1 MANQYKGEIKGSL
14 GDKER
19 TFRLTFESIVSIE
32 NRTGKS
38 ILDITNSFGNNNYS
52 MRDVVIIMHEALKGA
67 GDCIRRRQERWRIPF
82 STGGERATK
91 YPIKEYLEIGLGV
104 LKFSP
109 KVFWDLSVTEF
120 TSAVNGY
127 KLSIGKNNSEPT
139 QRKQMEELMRQFPD

>member
-67 GDCIRRRQERWRIPF
+67 GGTFTQPAVGDMVMKTGLMKVAILCSEVLMTVFVGDKKDEESPLVQGENEQP
-82 STGGERATK
+82 STQ
-91 YPIKEYLEIGLGV
+91 
-104 LKFSP
+104 S
-109 KVFWDLSVTEF
+109 
-120 TSAVNGY
+120 
-127 KLSIGKNNSEPT
+127 KNT
-139 QRKQMEELMRQFPD
+139 

>member
-52 MRDVVIIMHEALKGA
+52 MRDVVIVMHEALKGA
-67 GDCIRRRQERWRIPF
+67 GGTFTQPAVGDMVMNTGLMKVAILCSEILMTVFVGDKKDEESPLVQGENEQQ
-82 STGGERATK
+82 STQ
-91 YPIKEYLEIGLGV
+91 
-104 LKFSP
+104 S
-109 KVFWDLSVTEF
+109 
-120 TSAVNGY
+120 
-127 KLSIGKNNSEPT
+127 KNT
-139 QRKQMEELMRQFPD
+139 